1 MARLDA
7 AAHFVPTLA
16 RHTTACAPAT
26 FTPAFAIAG
35 LMAAGDIA
43 GITM

>member
-7 AAHFVPTLA
+7 AARFVPTFA
-16 RHTTACAPAT
+16 RHTTVFAPET
-26 FTPAFAIAG
+26 FTPAIAIAG
-35 LMAAGDIA
+35 LLAAGDIA